1 MPDNQDSLL
10 HKRLLQQELMSAI
23 SQSFLISDEM
33 GTLIRNA
40 LMMAG
45 MFLDVSHIFL
55 ARLDTEKN
63 VLLYEYEWY
72 NRKHDFPHQE
82 HQEKQV
88 LSFTPG
94 EMIYDTF
101 ITRGDVYL
109 ASDDVEKESEM
120 VPLFRLRGIRAF
132 IYTPVTI
139 YGKFW
144 GFLGFEQ
151 CLENQ
156 KWDPGDIQLAR
167 LIASA
172 LAGLIIR
179 FNTEDELRRMSSI
192 VNSSPQYI
200 SWITPDG
207 RFKYLNQGVCDI
219 TGYSREELM
228 EKGMG
233 ILFNDET
240 FKAIQDGYNPYV
252 LEKGYIEKE
261 LSIICRN
268 GEKKILDFSAFPT
281 DSSRTGIGVIAQ
293 DITEKRLLEKELI
306 TARDLAEQSNRAKS
320 NFLSRMSHEMRTP
333 MNAII
338 GMTMIAR
345 GTHDAEKLEY
355 CLNKISDASLHL
367 LGMINDILD
376 MSKID
381 TGKMDLIYS
390 EFDFEKMLK
399 RVTGIMGFRID
410 EKMQNFI
417 VRIERDVP
425 SRIVAD
431 EQRLT
436 QVLTNLLSNAVK
448 FTLNDGYITL
458 AVKKTGETEDMCTL
472 RFDVIDSGIG
482 ISAEQQSGLFTIFE
496 QADGTIARKFGGI
509 GLGLAISKSIV
520 ELMGGEIWVESSP
533 GKGSDFAFEVTVE
546 KGKLPE
552 AGVAS
557 RAHWENLRILAVDDS
572 WEMLEY
578 FKEYADVMKI
588 HCTTASSG
596 EEALALM
603 EASSPAFN
611 IIFVDWKMPGMNG
624 VELTEKIR
632 KKYGRELVV
641 VMISATEW
649 EIIEKDAKKAGID
662 GFIPKPL
669 FPSVL
674 TDTINKCLNKFGVEE
689 TKQSPLQNIF
699 KDRAILLAEDVEIN
713 QEIIISLLE
722 DTGITIDCAQNGA
735 EALWMFE
742 QAPSKYGAILM
753 DIHMPEMDGYE
764 ATRRIRASA
773 AAEAKSIPIIAMTA
787 NVFKEDVTKCLEAG
801 MNDHLGKPVDLEEL
815 MKRLQ
820 NYLLKK

>member
-1 MPDNQDSLL
+1 MPNDQDNLL
-10 HKRLLQQELMSAI
+10 RKRLLQQELMSAI
-23 SQSFLISDEM
+23 SQSFLSSDDM

-40 LMMAG
+40 LMMVG
-45 MFLDVSHIFL
+45 MFLNISHVVL

-63 VLLYEYEWY
+63 LLSYEYEWY
-72 NRKHDFPHQE
+72 NRKHNFPRR
-82 HQEKQV
+82 EKLAFPFV
-88 LSFTPG
+88 PG
-94 EMIYDTF
+94 EIIYDTF

-109 ASDDVEKESEM
+109 ICDDVEKKPEM
-120 VPLFRLRGIRAF
+120 PPLLKSMGVRAF
-132 IYTPVTI
+132 IYTPITV

-144 GFLGFEQ
+144 GFLGFNQ

-156 KWDPGDIQLAR
+156 EWDAGDIQLAR
-167 LIASA
+167 LIANA
-172 LAGLIIR
+172 MAGLVIR

-200 SWITPDG
+200 SWTTPDG

-219 TGYSREELM
+219 TGYSREELT
-228 EKGMG
+228 EKGMAV
-233 ILFNDET
+233 LFDPET
-240 FKAIQDGYNPYV
+240 FRIIVEEYNPAA
-252 LEKGYIEKE
+252 LEKGYMEKE
-261 LSIICRN
+261 LSIVRRN
-268 GEKKILDFSAFPT
+268 GEIRILNFSAFTT
-281 DSSRTGIGVIAQ
+281 DSGRTGLGIIAQ
-293 DITEKRLLEKELI
+293 DITEKRQLEKELI
-306 TARDLAEQSNRAKS
+306 AAKDMAEQSNRAKS

-345 GTHDAEKLEY
+345 GADSEEKKEY
-355 CLNKISDASLHL
+355 CFNKINEASLHL

-381 TGKMDLIYS
+381 TGKMDLVYS

-399 RVTGIMGFRID
+399 RVTGLMSFRID

-417 VRIERDVP
+417 VQIERDVP

-448 FTLNDGYITL
+448 FTPNEGNITL
-458 AVKKTGETEDMCTL
+458 SVKKTGEKDNMCTL
-472 RFDVIDSGIG
+472 RFDVTDTGIG
-482 ISAEQQSGLFTIFE
+482 ISAGQQHSLFTLFE

-533 GKGSDFAFEVTVE
+533 RKGSDFAFEVTVE
-546 KGKLPE
+546 QGKLRDNT
-552 AGVAS
+552 AA
-557 RAHWENLRILAVDDS
+557 RAHWKNLRILAVDDS

-578 FKEYADVMKI
+578 FKEYADVMKV
-588 HCTTASSG
+588 HCVTVPSG
-596 EEALALM
+596 EEAIKLLGT
-603 EASSPAFN
+603 SSVPPFD

-624 VELTEKIR
+624 IELTEKLR
-632 KKYGRELVV
+632 EKYGRQVV
-641 VMISATEW
+641 VIMISATEW
-649 EIIEKDAKKAGID
+649 EAIEEDAKRAGVD

-674 TDTINKCLNKFGVEE
+674 TDTINKHFDKPDDDEKKRSLPRK
-689 TKQSPLQNIF
+689 IF
-699 KDRAILLAEDVEIN
+699 ENCSLLLAEDVEIN
-713 QEIIISLLE
+713 REIVLSLLE
-722 DTGITIDCAQNGA
+722 DTGITIDCAENGT
-735 EALWMFE
+735 EALRMFE
-742 QAPSKYGAILM
+742 NAPSKYGVILM

-773 AAEAKSIPIIAMTA
+773 AAEAKTIPIIAMTA

-801 MNDHLGKPVDLEEL
+801 MNEHLGKPVDLEEL
-815 MKRLQ
+815 MKRLRK
-820 NYLLKK
+820 YLLKT